1 MTGQARESRWPIG
14 VLLLAGVAWLGVG
27 LSVLRPPP
35 AEFPPL
41 TPRAEWERL
50 LVGEPVDLNRA
61 TAVDLAALPGIGPAR
76 AEAIVAERERRGGF
90 RTVDE
95 LTAVPG
101 IGPKTLERLRPFL
114 AASPPTAD
122 RRP

>member
-1 MTGQARESRWPIG
+1 MRAPARESRWPVG

-27 LSVLRPPP
+27 LSALRRPP
-35 AEFPPL
+35 AKLPPL

-50 LVGEPVDLNRA
+50 LAGEPLDLNRA

-90 RTVDE
+90 RTVDD
-95 LTAVPG
+95 LLAVPG

-114 AASPPTAD
+114 TAAPPTAD